1 MLNFPGKFSETPSE
15 MELPPPA
22 LGEHTEEIFRELGIT
37 KGLLWK
43 WIESFEKSTKKE
55 EVFPGNGRMPDTEA
69 HIQQLERENR
79 QLRQDKDILKK
90 VLEMF
95 STDGR

>member
-1 MLNFPGKFSETPSE
+1 MIEKRRKYSKEFKLEAIRMYQN
-15 MELPPPA
+15 
-22 LGEHTEEIFRELGIT
+22 GERSTHEVERELGIT

-43 WIESFEKSTKKE
+43 WIESLEKSTKKE
-55 EVFPGNGRMPDTEA
+55 EAFPGNGRMPDTEA
-69 HIQQLERENR
+69 RIQQ

-95 STDGR
+95 STDGK

>member
-1 MLNFPGKFSETPSE
+1 
-15 MELPPPA
+15 
-22 LGEHTEEIFRELGIT
+22 
-37 KGLLWK
+37 
-43 WIESFEKSTKKE
+43 
-55 EVFPGNGRMPDTEA
+55 MPDTEA